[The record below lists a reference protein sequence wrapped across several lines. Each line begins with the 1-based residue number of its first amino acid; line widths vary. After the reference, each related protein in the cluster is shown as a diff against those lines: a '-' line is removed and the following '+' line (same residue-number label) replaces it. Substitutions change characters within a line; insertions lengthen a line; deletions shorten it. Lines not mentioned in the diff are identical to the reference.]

1 MVLPQNI
8 KLTIAYD
15 GTDYHG
21 WQIQPGL
28 KTVQGTLCEAAST
41 LLRQDVHIQGA
52 SRTDTGVHAQGQVGL
67 LKAVTTIPMSEL
79 HWALNDHL
87 PKDIVVRAAEWVPDS
102 FDPTKGAQRKHYRY
116 TLCIG
121 RLRPVRQI
129 RFCWHYPSEL
139 IVETMQAAARHLIGK
154 QDFRTFAASVESK
167 RNTVR
172 TLYRC
177 DVISYMEAGSAFI
190 RVDVEGDGFLHHMV
204 RILVGTLVDVSRG
217 YLRPDQIPEVLAAQ
231 DRSAAGHLAPAC
243 GLSLEYVV
251 YDKDERIIT

>member
-1 MVLPQNI
+1 MAIPQKI

-41 LLRQDVHIQGA
+41 LLRKKTHIQGA

-67 LKAVTTIPMSEL
+67 MRAITAIPMEEL
-79 HWALNDHL
+79 HWVLNDHL
-87 PKDIVVRAAEWVPDS
+87 PEDIVVRAAEAVPDS
-102 FDPTKGAQRKHYRY
+102 FDVMKGVARKHYCY
-116 TLCIG
+116 SICTG
-121 RLRPVRQI
+121 RLRPVRHM
-129 RFCWHYPSEL
+129 RFCWHYPGQL
-139 IVETMQAAARHLIGK
+139 DVKIMRAAAHYLVGK
-154 QDFRTFAASVESK
+154 QDFRSFAASVEYK

-177 DVISYMEAGSAFI
+177 DVTPRTEDGFSYVRI
-190 RVDVEGDGFLHHMV
+190 DLEGDGFLHHMV
-204 RILVGTLVDVSRG
+204 RIMVGTLVDVSRG
-217 YLRPDQIPEVLAAQ
+217 YRTPDQMPEVLAAR

-243 GLSLEYVV
+243 GLSLERVV
-251 YDKDERIIT
+251 YEEKESS